1 MKKIII
7 INKNVQDT
15 AFLFYLFPK
24 KKKTIINTTYELGS
38 CVAGLFSPEAI
49 SVFKLKG
56 QVNAKEGGKIY
67 TTQSAFLRVLLK
79 RHNISTYD
87 KESSWAGFLGLRIDF
102 GLPLTGK

>member
-79 RHNISTYD
+79 KIQHHHLRKRFEFN
-87 KESSWAGFLGLRIDF
+87 WFLGA
-102 GLPLTGK
+102 